1 MEVPKCV
8 QQPSFSN
15 GKLWLA
21 LGGVVSLQV
30 VVVHWDVAQP
40 VFDTTDLRLE
50 DWGLA
55 AVIASSTLFLEEGR
69 KLLLKLLRYTLQKP
83 RSGRG

>member
-15 GKLWLA
+15 GKMWLA

-30 VVVHWDVAQP
+30 VVVHWDAAQP
-40 VFDTTDLRLE
+40 VFGTTDLRLK

-55 AVIASSTLFLEEGR
+55 AVIASHPVPGGKAGSFC
-69 KLLLKLLRYTLQKP
+69 
-83 RSGRG
+83 

>member
-1 MEVPKCV
+1 MCV

-30 VVVHWDVAQP
+30 VVVHWDAAQP
-40 VFDTTDLRLE
+40 VFGTTDLRLRI
-50 DWGLA
+50 GG
-55 AVIASSTLFLEEGR
+55 FQR
-69 KLLLKLLRYTLQKP
+69 
-83 RSGRG
+83 